1 MPLESPFHQNYLQSN
16 VQIVEFFSLAL
27 GWSFAPLEEEV
38 RMVRE
43 RAGFVDFSFNTL
55 LAATGKDAFNLLQK
69 LFVNDLNRIGPGKII
84 YSSMVRESGNMV
96 ADVTAFRMEEDSFL
110 LNIDMAESMEA
121 PGWIRKHAKGLN
133 VDIEETGL
141 AFLAFQ
147 GPKSRELLQKVADIG
162 DLSYYGFKKAP
173 VGDIPATVARL
184 GFTGELGYEIYID
197 PMHANDL
204 WNTLMEIGKDDGVGP
219 FGLGATT
226 VMAIEKGFL
235 YGDDFFKGASPLEVG
250 LGWTVRFDKDDFIGK
265 QALLKRKEE
274 GLKKK
279 LVAFE
284 VEDSEIYPL
293 TNDELLKGDRKAGNV
308 TNACYGFTVDKSIG
322 RGFVDVEYANE
333 GEELEFIQ
341 YGKRRKVSVTLQ
353 KDWYDPEH
361 KKVRS

>member
-1 MPLESPFHQNYLQSN
+1 MPLESPFHQNYLQNN

-27 GWSFAPLEEEV
+27 GWSFGPLEEEV

-55 LAATGKDAFNLLQK
+55 MAVTGKDAFKLLQK

-84 YSSMVRESGNMV
+84 YSSMVRESGSLV
-96 ADVTAFRMEEDSFL
+96 ADVTAFWMEEDTFL

-121 PGWIRKHAKGLN
+121 SPWIRKHAEGLN

-147 GPKSRELLQKVADIG
+147 GPKARELLQKVADIG
-162 DLSYYGFKKAP
+162 DLPYYSFKKTP

-204 WNTLMEIGKDDGVGP
+204 WNTLMEIGKDNRVGP

-226 VMAIEKGFL
+226 TIAIEKGFL
-235 YGDDFFKGASPLEVG
+235 YGADFFKGASPLEVG
-250 LGWTVRFDKDDFIGK
+250 LGWTVRFDKEDFIGK

-279 LVAFE
+279 LIAFE
-284 VEDSEIYPL
+284 VEDPQIYPL
-293 TNDELLKGDRKAGNV
+293 TNDELLKGDKKAGNV
-308 TNACYGFTVDKSIG
+308 TNACYGFTIDKSIG
-322 RGFVDVEYANE
+322 RGFVDVEYAKE
-333 GEELEFIQ
+333 DEELEFIQ
-341 YGKRRKVSVTLQ
+341 YGKRRKVIVTLQ
-353 KDWYDPEH
+353 KDWYDPDN